1 MEQMSWKRG
10 SERGFQDGP
19 RSLWKGDKSQRLWI
33 SCTSSQNIF
42 SAQKCLK
49 TSHECPDI
57 AILHSLFG
65 LCLVVLLMKMMK
77 MMKIWIFGTDGR
89 TPYTVQVDRS
99 EGILRGPRRPKTFL
113 HRKIL
118 LHNCTVHSG
127 CYWPCFNGIQWAFN
141 PLNLAKN
148 APNCAFPL
156 FPLSHKEK
164 RLLKYHDK

>member
-1 MEQMSWKRG
+1 MD
-10 SERGFQDGP
+10 F
-19 RSLWKGDKSQRLWI
+19 LH
-33 SCTSSQNIF
+33 IF
-42 SAQKCLK
+42 SKYLLRTKVSENIARVPRHRNIRLSFLSLSC
-49 TSHECPDI
+49 CPFDEDDEDDED
-57 AILHSLFG
+57 LNFWH
-65 LCLVVLLMKMMK
+65 
-77 MMKIWIFGTDGR
+77 GR
-89 TPYTVQVDRS
+89 VNAVHCTGGQ